1 MSRNAAPR
9 RWVLG
14 LKISRFVPIGRHEP
28 KNDRCPRGGCVAL
41 TMAGGLVCGAHA
53 GGDVAFLLARIL
65 AGGAP
70 GEDGASAAE
79 AGTGLLIPFTKR
91 V

>member
-28 KNDRCPRGGCVAL
+28 KNDRCPRGGRGVL
-41 TMAGGLVCGAHA
+41 TMVGDVVCGAHA
-53 GGDVAFLLARIL
+53 GGDVAILLARIL
-65 AGGAP
+65 AGGAS
-70 GEDGASAAE
+70 GADGTSAAA
-79 AGTGLLIPFTKR
+79 AGAGFLIPFTER